1 MNKKYLITLDEGTTS
16 CRTIVFDS
24 NAQIV
29 ATAQNEFT
37 QYYPQSGWV
46 EHDALEIWNTQLST
60 MQSAKNKAGIKSN
73 DIVGLGITNQRETVV
88 LWNKETGLPV
98 YNAIVWQDRRTSE
111 YCDTLNEHI
120 DLVRE
125 KTGLIINP
133 YFSGTKI
140 RWILKNVP
148 LAQKTLEEGK
158 LLAGT
163 IDTWLIWK
171 LTNGKVHATDVSNAS
186 RTLLFNINTLEW
198 DDELL
203 ELFEIPRSILP
214 EVKSSSEIYGYVE
227 PKHWSLR
234 ANGQVPIA
242 GVAGDQQ
249 AALFGQ
255 LCDKP
260 GMVKNTYGTGC
271 FTLMNIGE
279 KPILSK
285 NKLLTTVAWK
295 LGKDKV
301 VYALEGSVFI
311 AGAAIQWIRDG
322 LRLIYNSAESDFYA
336 YLAEKENTHNVYLVP
351 SFTGLGAP
359 YWDSYSRGAIF
370 GLERGTKKEHIVKAT
385 LESIA
390 FQSNDLLKAMASDLG
405 KRVEVLKVDGGAS
418 NSNYLMQFQ
427 SSISNTKVVRPENT
441 ETTALG
447 ATFLAGLA
455 TGYWKDL
462 DEIKKNTIINREF
475 EPQMDVKEVEKLTH
489 GWDVAVSR
497 TLNWVK
503 DVELGDK

>member
-1 MNKKYLITLDEGTTS
+1 MKDKYVITLDEGTTS
-16 CRTIVFDS
+16 CRTIVFDH
-24 NAQIV
+24 NAKIV
-29 ATAQNEFT
+29 ATSQAEFT
-37 QYYPQSGWV
+37 QYYPKSGWV
-46 EHDALEIWNTQLST
+46 EHDALEIWNTQLAT
-60 MQSAKNKAGIKSN
+60 MQSAKNKAGIKST
-73 DIVGLGITNQRETVV
+73 DVAALGITNQRETVV
-88 LWNKETGLPV
+88 LWDKTTGMPV
-98 YNAIVWQDRRTSE
+98 YNAIVWQDRRTSN
-111 YCDTLNEHI
+111 YCEKLQDKV

-148 LAQKTLEEGK
+148 TAQKAYKEGK

-171 LTNGKVHATDVSNAS
+171 LTDGRVHATDVSNAS
-186 RTLLFNINTLEW
+186 RTLLFNINTMKW
-198 DDELL
+198 DSDLL
-203 ELFEIPRSILP
+203 ELFEVPLEILP
-214 EVKSSSEIYGYVE
+214 EVKSSSEIYGEVE
-227 PKHWSLR
+227 PHHWSLKASGR
-234 ANGQVPIA
+234 VPIA
-242 GVAGDQQ
+242 GVSGDQQ

-255 LCDKP
+255 LCHKK

-279 KPILSK
+279 KPLLSK
-285 NKLLTTVAWK
+285 NKLLTTVAWQ
-295 LGKDKV
+295 LGNEKP

-322 LRLIYNSAESDFYA
+322 LKLLYNSAESDFYA
-336 YLAEKENTHNVYLVP
+336 ELALKDDTHNVYLVP

-370 GLERGTKKEHIVKAT
+370 GLERGTKREHIVKAT

-390 FQSNDLLKAMASDLG
+390 YQSNDLIKAMASD
-405 KRVEVLKVDGGAS
+405 VNEEIPVLKVDGGAS
-418 NSNYLMQFQ
+418 KSNYLMQFQ
-427 SSISNTKVVRPENT
+427 SSISKVKVVRPKNT

-447 ATFLAGLA
+447 ATYLAGLA

-462 DEIKKNTIINREF
+462 IEIEKNTIVDREF
-475 EPQMDVKEVEKLTH
+475 TPKLSDKEVEKLTH
-489 GWDVAVSR
+489 GWNIAVKR
-497 TLNWVK
+497 TFNWIKEIEVK
-503 DVELGDK
+503 